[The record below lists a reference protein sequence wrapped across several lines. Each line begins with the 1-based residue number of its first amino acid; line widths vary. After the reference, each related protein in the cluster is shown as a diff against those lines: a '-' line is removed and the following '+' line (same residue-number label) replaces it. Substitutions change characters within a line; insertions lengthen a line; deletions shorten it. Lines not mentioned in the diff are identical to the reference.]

1 MAFNLS
7 TTRGCGVFF
16 PFIFLESSECFWVK
30 TGAMVHFLG
39 PLGGLVWFS
48 GTSAVLRIKIEKSH
62 LFGCDPSPP
71 VSRIFLDVRVVGGG
85 KNQKLNSKKSKKN
98 RGTTHFNLPESVKK
112 KFFQF

>member
-1 MAFNLS
+1 
-7 TTRGCGVFF
+7 
-16 PFIFLESSECFWVK
+16 
-30 TGAMVHFLG
+30 MVHFLG

-98 RGTTHFNLPESVKK
+98 RGTTHFNLPESIKK